1 MKRYPLAAV
10 AALAIGLAAC
20 LDDPAAPQ
28 CNPLTN
34 SITGTVADTVIT
46 SSGLRYIE
54 TEAGTTTQAATWC
67 NGAQVTYVGTLVDG
81 TQFDEGT
88 IAFTPGLDNII
99 PGFALGVVGMTIDS
113 NRRLIVSPDLAYG
126 DRANGIIPPNS
137 TLIFDIELIAVQ

>member
-10 AALAIGLAAC
+10 AALAIGLSAC

-34 SITGTVADTVIT
+34 SITGTAGDTVIT

-54 TEAGTTTQAATWC
+54 TEAGTTTQEATWC
-67 NGAQVTYVGTLVDG
+67 NGAQVSYVGTLTDG

-88 IAFTPGLDNII
+88 IAFTPGIDNVI
-99 PGFALGVVGMTIDS
+99 PGFSLGVVGMKLDA
-113 NRRLIVSPDLAYG
+113 NRRLIVNPELGYG
-126 DRANGIIPPNS
+126 DRQNGIIPPNS
-137 TLIFDIELIAVQ
+137 TLIFDIELVAIQ